1 MNELETIKKPRIKK
15 GTKFYGMGDD
25 LTSNFING
33 NRLPKHSP
41 AHKVYSHISHTKNTL
56 CYFLAKYDK
65 DTTFLE
71 SFDNYVFNYL
81 KDNLHSLGS
90 FCFLWGSDEAKKHI
104 FPKTLLTALEDR
116 IDYFQNTE
124 INDKCLEDCQDFLTH
139 DDIRFIRLDHLNNH
153 FRDLEIAYAAW
164 HFELFGISK
173 PVNSRKDTAAL
184 LNRLSTY
191 IFNMTRYY
199 SLKFNVEECYWKA
212 EISEF
217 IPPDYE
223 TK

>member
-1 MNELETIKKPRIKK
+1 MNDLETIKKPRIKK
-15 GTKFYGMGDD
+15 GNKFYGNGDD
-25 LTSNFING
+25 LTSNFIDG
-33 NRLPKHSP
+33 TRLPKHSP
-41 AHKVYSHISHTKNTL
+41 AHRVYSRISHTKNTL
-56 CYFLAKYDK
+56 CYFLAKYD
-65 DTTFLE
+65 TSNTFLE
-71 SFDNYVFNYL
+71 SFDYYIFLYL

-104 FPKTLLTALEDR
+104 FPKELLKALEDR
-116 IDYFQNTE
+116 IEYFQTTE
-124 INDKCLEDCQDFLTH
+124 INGKYLDDCQDFLTH
-139 DDIRFIRLDHLNNH
+139 SDIRFIRLDHLNNH

-164 HFELFGISK
+164 HSELFGISK

-199 SLKFNVEECYWKA
+199 ALKFDVKECYWQA

-217 IPPDYE
+217 NPPNY
-223 TK
+223 

>member
-1 MNELETIKKPRIKK
+1 MNDLDIKKPRIKK
-15 GTKFYGMGDD
+15 GTSNYGTGDSLD
-25 LTSNFING
+25 SNFING
-33 NRLPKHSP
+33 IRLPKHSP
-41 AHKVYSHISHTKNTL
+41 AHRVYSKISHTKNTL
-56 CYFLAKYDK
+56 CYFLAKYDT

-71 SFDNYVFNYL
+71 EFDNYVFNYL

-104 FPKTLLTALEDR
+104 FPKELLTALEDR
-116 IDYFQNTE
+116 IEYFQTTE
-124 INDKCLEDCQDFLTH
+124 VNSKCLNDCLDFLTH
-139 DDIRFIRLDHLNNH
+139 KDIRFIRLDHLNNH

-199 SLKFNVEECYWKA
+199 ALKLEVNECYWQA
-212 EISEF
+212 EITEF
-217 IPPDYE
+217 NPPIY
-223 TK
+223 